1 VAGSL
6 RRIQIHDDDWLHLKL
21 RGRSRDDREVG
32 RTKIG
37 GRTAGC
43 RQAKGQNMSA
53 VELTDVGHENA
64 LPRGELLA
72 ASAIAQFYTFAS
84 RCMDWA
90 NTARV
95 PFRSALFIR
104 RWDCNG
110 SRLAQGCRHSCNCK
124 NMELLNAHPRKRRA
138 SRSQPADAESSASQ
152 NGGLNDATDE
162 RSREYRWVIVRTS
175 A

>member
-21 RGRSRDDREVG
+21 RGRSRDDREIG

-90 NTARV
+90 NTTRSFQERAVYTQMGLQWLAAGARLRTFVQLQEYGASQRAPPKEARV
-95 PFRSALFIR
+95 EI
-104 RWDCNG
+104 
-110 SRLAQGCRHSCNCK
+110 
-124 NMELLNAHPRKRRA
+124 
-138 SRSQPADAESSASQ
+138 
-152 NGGLNDATDE
+152 ATG
-162 RSREYRWVIVRTS
+162 
-175 A
+175 